1 MLNKN
6 LQTCKTNHKE
16 KLKMSYS
23 NYLIKSYKKNK
34 NKANNNNNNNINTN
48 TNSNTQELSDI
59 KTIVKNSVEKI
70 YDLFNLK
77 EMKENSKILKRKSN
91 EKNIIKENNNNKK
104 SDNDSM
110 KANIKDYFN
119 VNKNINI
126 FRNNDENN
134 YGKTYFL
141 EDESSYLY
149 KTYKIDEKKNISNDI
164 NNIYNL
170 KKNTHKKELIKNNS
184 SNYNFMK
191 KKTNIKHNILIS
203 SKYNNKLTNIIDNY
217 YSDKNL
223 IINYENKDNNFF
235 NESIDNIN
243 EDIKSNILDKSI
255 IVNTKYKKEDININD
270 YIIKPTR
277 ISHIN
282 KLNESSLTNDIIIN
296 QSKDGK
302 LNSDSKIKN
311 KNNTEKKKKYMFLKR
326 TKKKNNIGNEDEKS
340 KNKMVLIQNN
350 SPIKYQL
357 SDLRMNNKLNNLYNT
372 RSEFYLR
379 KENLFKD
386 KNNKNK
392 KEFKKE
398 YNNKKQNNIHSKNN
412 AFINISNKKKSN
424 IHIYNSSTK
433 RNNEKKINI
442 SKQYKYLQTTNR
454 SININNNLLISNSN
468 CPHYLSKKSKSDNKL
483 IISLKQNIRKNNNK
497 KLILEKDIKNNTSRN
512 KNQIYSS
519 KINKEDKK
527 LNFKE
532 KKIFSKS
539 FNKLLNKK
547 KKNNQGKTLGKL
559 NDTKFKNL
567 LTNDIIKLF
576 LLLNEYIINNNLLSD
591 YLLNNNK
598 DILNKLS
605 ELLSKNCFIDYPKE
619 FDIKMDNYINK
630 VKIIQRSWRK
640 YKMKHLLENNEEIQ
654 ELKKIIVNNY
664 ITKAGYKIT
673 KIIGLF
679 NSMIEDFNDI
689 KNTDDINK
697 MFFYV
702 KNLIKRDLTSYEK
715 NMIYKEFINNF
726 ICSNKIV

>member
-1 MLNKN
+1 
-6 LQTCKTNHKE
+6 
-16 KLKMSYS
+16 
-23 NYLIKSYKKNK
+23 
-34 NKANNNNNNNINTN
+34 
-48 TNSNTQELSDI
+48 
-59 KTIVKNSVEKI
+59 
-70 YDLFNLK
+70 
-77 EMKENSKILKRKSN
+77 
-91 EKNIIKENNNNKK
+91 
-104 SDNDSM
+104 
-110 KANIKDYFN
+110 
-119 VNKNINI
+119 
-126 FRNNDENN
+126 
-134 YGKTYFL
+134 
-141 EDESSYLY
+141 
-149 KTYKIDEKKNISNDI
+149 
-164 NNIYNL
+164 
-170 KKNTHKKELIKNNS
+170 
-184 SNYNFMK
+184 
-191 KKTNIKHNILIS
+191 
-203 SKYNNKLTNIIDNY
+203 
-217 YSDKNL
+217 
-223 IINYENKDNNFF
+223 
-235 NESIDNIN
+235 
-243 EDIKSNILDKSI
+243 
-255 IVNTKYKKEDININD
+255 
-270 YIIKPTR
+270 
-277 ISHIN
+277 
-282 KLNESSLTNDIIIN
+282 
-296 QSKDGK
+296 
-302 LNSDSKIKN
+302 
-311 KNNTEKKKKYMFLKR
+311 MFLKR

-372 RSEFYLR
+372 KNEFYLR

-591 YLLNNNK
+591 YHLKNNK

-605 ELLSKNCFIDYPKE
+605 ELLSKYSLIDYPKE
-619 FDIKMDNYINK
+619 YDINIDNYINN
-630 VKIIQRSWRK
+630 VKTIQRIWRK
-640 YKMKHLLENNEEIQ
+640 YKMKQLLDENEEIH
-654 ELKKIIVNNY
+654 ELKKIVVNNY
-664 ITKAGYKIT
+664 ITKAGYKL
-673 KIIGLF
+673 KKMLGLF
-679 NSMIEDFNDI
+679 NSLIEEFNNI
-689 KNTDDINK
+689 KNSDDINR

-702 KNLIKRDLTSYEK
+702 KNLIKRDLTTYEK
-715 NMIYKEFINNF
+715 NMIIKEFINVF
-726 ICSNKIV
+726 INLK